1 MFSAEVQV
9 MVSFMRDSSMTG
21 QRLRRGSI
29 RRMLSY
35 ARPYRLQVSIYLA
48 MTVLSAAMLTAIP
61 VLLQTIIDH
70 GILRRDTAVV
80 LWTAA
85 AVAGL
90 AAANALLAV
99 GQRWYSARVG
109 EGLIYDLRTEVF
121 GHVQRQPVA
130 FFTRAQTGSLVSRL
144 NGDIISAQQALT
156 STLAGVVSNIVSLV
170 LALTVM
176 LWLSWPVT
184 VVTTLTGLQAF
195 TQVYVLT
202 QGGPDSATQTAL
214 YYVYDEGFVQFDTGR
229 ADAMG
234 VLLFGLSLL
243 VATAQ
248 IGVLARGARGD
259 R

>member
-21 QRLRRGSI
+21 QRLRRGSL

-35 ARPYRLQVSIYLA
+35 ARSYRRQIGVYLV
-48 MTVLSAAMLTAIP
+48 MTVLSAAILTAIP
-61 VLLQTIIDH
+61 LLLQVIVDH

-80 LWTAA
+80 LWTAGI
-85 AVAGL
+85 VAGL
-90 AAANALLAV
+90 AVVNALLEV

-156 STLAGVVSNIVSLV
+156 STLSGVVSNLVSLV
-170 LALTVM
+170 LALAAM

-184 VVTTLTGLQAF
+184 VAALVLIPLLVIPARLTGRRLQR
-195 TQVYVLT
+195 LT
-202 QGGPDSATQTAL
+202 RSAMQLDAEMGAAMTERFNVAGAMLVSCSAARSPSRGCSRGGPRGSGTSA
-214 YYVYDEGFVQFDTGR
+214 
-229 ADAMG
+229 
-234 VLLFGLSLL
+234 
-243 VATAQ
+243 
-248 IGVLARGARGD
+248 
-259 R
+259 